1 MDQTDNKNT
10 VESRNIWIT
19 SDQDQVIFGFNIKTS
34 LITKFKVLEPMLTER
49 GLFRIMEPVTTGY
62 YICEGKKKHT
72 IFMSND
78 ECKTVQWHDIV
89 NGIIL
94 DHEWFSLMSHENVIQ
109 FNINLFDEAKIKT
122 IGPYYVEDVN
132 RFFCR
137 TNESDIAQTSI
148 PMLAY
153 KLILVVMI
161 MIILVI
167 IVYFCWAI
175 NPCGCCNMLHWDDEK
190 TKRVLYDRNELPTNK
205 TISVKRHTSWKHGS
219 KPTILDIDGLPVLDN
234 NFRRNSIKTNRND
247 PWPPGEA
254 KRPVISKM
262 EGSNISK
269 KSKSQPMMILT
280 KDSKCNPSTLGSKI
294 IAPLTSTLGKRTR
307 SNRVQSLSR
316 RKSSANSSPKLSVS
330 KIARLSSNNLHNR
343 KNSSKVGSVRQR
355 KKSPDSSI
363 KKKTKKDKEKEKS
376 KIHLSKKPSRATSK
390 KTSKVRGKKK

>member
-1 MDQTDNKNT
+1 MERWQKRFIIQLVMTIMIIIIAATISTESNKTSINYRMIMDQTDNKNT

-175 NPCGCCNMLHWDDEK
+175 NPVVVAICYIGTMRKLNECYMIEMNYQQI
-190 TKRVLYDRNELPTNK
+190 KRYQLNDIPVGSMVQSQPFW
-205 TISVKRHTSWKHGS
+205 ISMVCQCWII
-219 KPTILDIDGLPVLDN
+219 ILDETV
-234 NFRRNSIKTNRND
+234 
-247 PWPPGEA
+247 
-254 KRPVISKM
+254 
-262 EGSNISK
+262 
-269 KSKSQPMMILT
+269 
-280 KDSKCNPSTLGSKI
+280 
-294 IAPLTSTLGKRTR
+294 
-307 SNRVQSLSR
+307 
-316 RKSSANSSPKLSVS
+316 
-330 KIARLSSNNLHNR
+330 
-343 KNSSKVGSVRQR
+343 
-355 KKSPDSSI
+355 
-363 KKKTKKDKEKEKS
+363 
-376 KIHLSKKPSRATSK
+376 
-390 KTSKVRGKKK
+390 